1 MRRLLLTVGVLLA
14 LAAPAAAQ
22 VQQRLPTSDS
32 ATYNEWNAS
41 GGGSKFADVDD
52 TIGADDADST
62 YISKVFGSL
71 PAVQAFGFTAFSITS
86 SAITNVQVVAIA
98 RQTGADGQLRGG
110 LRIGAGPVND
120 YQSSAQAL
128 SGSYTTYTFTFAT
141 NPQTT
146 SAWTEAE
153 VEGTDGTNPLVE
165 FYVRGQSASS
175 GELRI
180 TNAYLVVNYT
190 AAGGGVS
197 PTSVM
202 LPLTGVGQ

>member
-1 MRRLLLTVGVLLA
+1 MRRVLLA
-14 LAAPAAAQ
+14 LGLMLLVAAPAVAQ

-32 ATYNEWNAS
+32 ATYNEWTAS

-52 TIGADDADST
+52 TIGADDADTT
-62 YISKVFGSL
+62 YISEAFGGL
-71 PAVQAFGFTAFSITS
+71 PSVQAFGFTAFSITS

-98 RQTGADGQLRGG
+98 RQTGANGQLRGG
-110 LRIGAGPVND
+110 LRIGVGTVND
-120 YQSSAQAL
+120 YQSAAQAL

-146 SAWTEAE
+146 AAWTEAE

-165 FYVRGQSASS
+165 FYVRGQSATS

-180 TNAYLVVNYT
+180 TNAYIVVNYT

-197 PTSVM
+197 PSSVF